1 MFGLLS
7 CGGTTDTTP
16 STNEIWYAKSLNI
29 IGWLICHFSTLK
41 NSLTLAIACLN
52 TTFAFA
58 PRLVVIANLT
68 PTLITYPSL
77 ILIASVNILYCERYV
92 FKFLLTAVFSATSF
106 LLVSYPKQYKFNANG
121 FGITLSFLTCLIFPS
136 ITSNCPG
143 SNCSSWTIYA
153 FAILPNFCGKL

>member
-1 MFGLLS
+1 M
-7 CGGTTDTTP
+7 
-16 STNEIWYAKSLNI
+16 

-92 FKFLLTAVFSATSF
+92 FKFLLNPIFDFDSDGEDFQDIVHIDPDLTKF
-106 LLVSYPKQYKFNANG
+106 LSELA
-121 FGITLSFLTCLIFPS
+121 L
-136 ITSNCPG
+136 
-143 SNCSSWTIYA
+143 
-153 FAILPNFCGKL
+153 